1 MLSNIRDADDTALI
15 PDTADKLK
23 RLVEKLDV
31 ECNRVGLNINIGKTE
46 VMGVTK
52 REEEIKVKVV
62 IGNQTIKQVR
72 SFRYLGSLMS
82 ENGKCD
88 A

>member
-1 MLSNIRDADDTALI
+1 MKA
-15 PDTADKLK
+15 
-23 RLVEKLDV
+23 
-31 ECNRVGLNINIGKTE
+31 
-46 VMGVTK
+46 
-52 REEEIKVKVV
+52 V

-88 A
+88 TEKRSRIAKLGLDR

>member
-1 MLSNIRDADDTALI
+1 MLSNIRDADDTAMI
-15 PDTADKLK
+15 PDTADKLQ